1 MDAAVQLAYAA
12 APRFGRHPD
21 PEPLPGSSIVQVT
34 AAPIVPLDLLCAGG
48 TSYFGPP
55 PLPYV
60 PGVQGVGFVSGSSVH
75 PAGTRVFFT
84 TDAGMKPGDG
94 SLAQLCSVRD
104 EDVVV
109 IDSDLAD
116 SAVAALGLSAV
127 AGWMALSWRANLSNG
142 ETVLVLGAGGAVGQA
157 TIGAAHVLGAGR
169 VVALCRSEASCQRAE
184 QAGADRVVR
193 MPTTPD
199 LTGLI
204 DELRTA
210 CAGSADV
217 VIDPV
222 FGNAAVA
229 AMAVLAPGGRLV
241 NLGGTA
247 GDTATFSSST
257 LRSKS
262 LCVLG
267 YTNNSLRPEQRAEAL
282 TAVLSHAQSGR
293 IAVQHTVLPLADCAA
308 GWQLTAAG
316 GTRVVLAP

>member
-1 MDAAVQLAYAA
+1 MDAAVQITYAA

-21 PEPLPGSSIVQVT
+21 PEPLPGNSIVQVT

-60 PGVQGVGFVSGSSVH
+60 PGVQGVGIVSESSTY
-75 PAGTRVFFT
+75 PRGTRVFFT

-94 SLAQLCSVRD
+94 SQAQFCAVRD

-109 IDSDLAD
+109 IDTDLAD
-116 SAVAALGLSAV
+116 TAVAALGLSAV
-127 AGWMALSWRANLSNG
+127 AAWMALSWRANLRSG

-157 TIGAAHVLGAGR
+157 AIGAARALGAGR
-169 VVALCRSEASCQRAE
+169 VVALCRSEASCHRAE

-193 MPTTPD
+193 MPTTDPA
-199 LTGLI
+199 GLI
-204 DELRTA
+204 AELRTA
-210 CAGSADV
+210 CAESADV

-222 FGNAAVA
+222 FGDAAVA

-241 NLGGTA
+241 NLGGAA

-262 LCVLG
+262 ASVLG
-267 YTNNSLRPEQRAEAL
+267 YTNNSLRPEQRAEAV
-282 TAVLSHAQSGR
+282 TAVLGHAQAGR
-293 IAVQHTVLPLADCAA
+293 ITVQHKVLPLADCAD
-308 GWQLTAAG
+308 GWQLTVDG

>member
-1 MDAAVQLAYAA
+1 M
-12 APRFGRHPD
+12 
-21 PEPLPGSSIVQVT
+21 PGNSIVRVT

-60 PGVQGVGFVSGSSVH
+60 PGVQGVGIVSESSTY
-75 PAGTRVFFT
+75 PPGTRAFFT

-94 SLAQLCSVRD
+94 SQAQLCAVRD

-109 IDSDLAD
+109 IDTDLAD
-116 SAVAALGLSAV
+116 TAVAALGLSAV
-127 AGWMALSWRANLSNG
+127 AAWMALSWRANLRRG

-157 TIGAAHVLGAGR
+157 AIGAARALGAGR
-169 VVALCRSEASCQRAE
+169 VVALCRSEASSHRAA

-193 MPTTPD
+193 MPTTDPA
-199 LTGLI
+199 GLI
-204 DELRTA
+204 AALRTA
-210 CAGSADV
+210 CAESADV

-222 FGNAAVA
+222 FGDAAVA

-241 NLGGTA
+241 NLGGAA
-247 GDTATFSSST
+247 GDTATFSSSS

-262 LCVLG
+262 ASVLG
-267 YTNNSLRPEQRAEAL
+267 YTNNSLRPEQRAEAV
-282 TAVLSHAQSGR
+282 TAVLGHAQAGLIS
-293 IAVQHTVLPLADCAA
+293 VQHTVLPLADCAD
-308 GWQLTAAG
+308 GWQLTVDG